1 MTRHEQI
8 VAVYWRL
15 AHGLACRTLL
25 APGRRLK
32 FWLTTF
38 FSPQTD
44 PTVHSGL
51 PDVVISRSPPDF

>member
-15 AHGLACRTLL
+15 AHGLVCKTFL

-38 FSPQTD
+38 FLRR
-44 PTVHSGL
+44 PTPHWL